1 MTKLLAIGLGL
12 VFAASGVAQAQQGGG
27 YTSRGANT
35 PGVANGTTG
44 TTFGTPGGMPM
55 SSTPG
60 GSIPMAAGTQDA
72 ATAPTALPNYNNSL
86 STDAPPRNRY

>member
-12 VFAASGVAQAQQGGG
+12 VFAVTGTAHAQQSGMARS
-27 YTSRGANT
+27 TDT

-44 TTFGTPGGMPM
+44 TTFGIPGGAAMP
-55 SSTPG
+55 STPG
-60 GSIPMAAGTQDA
+60 GTIPMAAGTQDA

-86 STDAPPRNRY
+86 STDAPSRSSRY